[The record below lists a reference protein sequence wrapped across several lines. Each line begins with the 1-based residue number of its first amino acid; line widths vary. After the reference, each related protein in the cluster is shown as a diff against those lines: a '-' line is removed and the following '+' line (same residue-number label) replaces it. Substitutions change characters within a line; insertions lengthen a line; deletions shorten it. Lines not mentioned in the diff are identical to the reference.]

1 MARKTKRVPIKTGR
15 DKDKTFLVTEM
26 SVTQA
31 DRWAMRAIFS
41 LTKAGVDIE
50 GLNASNGML
59 EMAKVATSAIQGLST
74 EEGMELL
81 NELLECVQII
91 PKGGDAR
98 EVEWDDEV
106 EEFTT
111 LFTLRKEALFL
122 HIDFL
127 VQGNTQDSSDAG

>member
-15 DKDKTFLVTEM
+15 DQDKIFLVTEM
-26 SVTQA
+26 PVTQA

-50 GLNASNGML
+50 GLNANNGML

-91 PKGGDAR
+91 PKGGEAR

-127 VQGNTQDSSDAG
+127 VQGNTQDLSNEG